1 MFLLWFGLIVAFF
14 LIESGAHKDSERMRG
29 IKKDEKV
36 REEKYGEIPR
46 SNDEIWFDS
55 IDSEDEDYE
64 ILDVEE
70 DNLLHP
76 SDNKFLTPETIPS
89 NDKGG
94 MTYSKK
100 VNNIDELDE
109 YNRKYEAEDLT
120 NNLGNLTYSGNDLKF
135 RQNEHNEEDDDED
148 GDDEDGD
155 DEDGDDEDGDDEE
168 DHNDIWFPLPYTGVY
183 DIGYATP
190 EREPGEDRWRITPC
204 VTTLRELYTCIF
216 CSGDPSVRQQFLSC
230 YELLPKRVKKQGI
243 KCYSKVLKIP
253 FAEGADDMDYYHYL
267 CKKFKS
273 IEQIVSCVASS
284 LPELP
289 KKKFIEEEIQ
299 LAKYSYC
306 LKSINSRN
314 CC

>member
-14 LIESGAHKDSERMRG
+14 LIESEAHKDSERMRG

-55 IDSEDEDYE
+55 IDNEDEDYE

-76 SDNKFLTPETIPS
+76 SDLRNYESLLNYVNQRNNFGNSKNKFLTPETIPS

-94 MTYSKK
+94 VTYSKN
-100 VNNIDELDE
+100 VNDIDELDE

-120 NNLGNLTYSGNDLKF
+120 NNL
-135 RQNEHNEEDDDED
+135 
-148 GDDEDGD
+148 
-155 DEDGDDEDGDDEE
+155 
-168 DHNDIWFPLPYTGVY
+168 GVY